1 MNLNDLD
8 HSSELNARELAF
20 GEKFQ
25 YPTYRGAPRG
35 TMSADAEVLESLNLL
50 KHFGKCGRFQLM
62 HASPPLNAGCTI
74 QITC

>member
-8 HSSELNARELAF
+8 DSSELDARELAF

-35 TMSADAEVLESLNLL
+35 TISADAEVLESLNLL
-50 KHFGKCGRFQLM
+50 KNLENVEDSSSCMQDHR
-62 HASPPLNAGCTI
+62 
-74 QITC
+74 